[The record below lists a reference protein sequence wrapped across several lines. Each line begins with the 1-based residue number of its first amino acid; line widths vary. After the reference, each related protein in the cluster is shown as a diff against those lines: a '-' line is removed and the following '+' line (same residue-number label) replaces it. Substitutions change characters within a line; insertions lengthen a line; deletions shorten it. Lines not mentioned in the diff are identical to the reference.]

1 MAIKSVSFFIELE
14 SLQQVVGIGAPTIK
28 FRKKLDRFLD
38 PQLVRQASGL
48 QDRAD
53 FLLKLLA
60 GLLRVEAANPGES
73 RVLGPHSLE
82 DLDGRRFSRAVWPQQ
97 AQYLAFFDRRADS
110 AQRCHGTI
118 VFIEILDLNDRLA

>member
-38 PQLVRQASGL
+38 PQLVRQGSGL

-60 GLLRVEAANPGES
+60 GLLRVETANPRETP
-73 RVLGPHSLE
+73 VLRPHPLE
-82 DLDGRRFSRAVWPQQ
+82 DLDRRGLSGAVWPQQ
-97 AQYLAFFDRRADS
+97 AEDFAFFDRKADP
-110 AQRCHGTI
+110 AQRFNSTI
-118 VFIEILDLNDRLA
+118 